1 MPEDKLQRE
10 IEDILNRLDD
20 FVPEEGVTK
29 RVRRRSSNAA
39 AGFGRAFLGPLAGI
53 SLRQVMLTALALTLL
68 SFLFMGTA
76 PDFARWVL
84 IAGLILFFTSFALSF
99 FSRGSPAKAETKYW
113 RDRPIEIDQPTLGDR
128 LRGWWQAKFGQRR

>member
-29 RVRRRSSNAA
+29 RVRRRSSNTA
-39 AGFGRAFLGPLAGI
+39 AGFARAFLGPLANI

-68 SFLFMGTA
+68 SFLFMRTA
-76 PDFARWVL
+76 PQFAQWML

-99 FSRGSPAKAETKYW
+99 FTRGSPARTETRYW
-113 RDRPIEIDQPTLGDR
+113 RDRPIELDQPTFGDR
-128 LRGWWQAKFGQRR
+128 FRAWWQAKFGQRR